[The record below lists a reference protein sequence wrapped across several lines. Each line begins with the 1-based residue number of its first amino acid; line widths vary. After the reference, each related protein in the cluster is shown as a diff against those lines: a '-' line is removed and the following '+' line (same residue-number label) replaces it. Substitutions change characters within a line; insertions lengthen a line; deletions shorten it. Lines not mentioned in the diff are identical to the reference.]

1 MGLLLDRGGVRLM
14 LLMGKTVP
22 LPAPSEVVEALA
34 QVQVTRDA
42 GGRDGFSLTFNVGKD
57 KTLEYALLNAF
68 STALMNRV
76 IIAAVIGV
84 SVPEVLI
91 DGIITMQQ
99 HSPSREPGAST
110 FTVTG
115 TDLTTMLDLKEKN
128 ASYPNQPDFIIVTTL
143 LLNYAMFGLVP
154 KILPTT
160 DIPIETDKIPR
171 QAETDLKFI
180 RRMAQRNG
188 YIFFI
193 EPVTLLVNQAYFGPD
208 TRLGLPQAALSLDSG
223 SNSNVTS
230 MSFSQD
236 ALAPVGPDGDY
247 FLALAKTDLP
257 IPTLPSLKL
266 PPFALNPTPI
276 SRTTILRDAG
286 NKSPAEVLNAALATV
301 STSPDSV
308 TGNAQ
313 VDTAKYGGIV
323 KPRLP
328 IGVRGVGLSY
338 DGLYYV
344 RKVSHKIDVRK
355 FTYTQDVSLS
365 REGTGSLVPVVAPS

>member
-1 MGLLLDRGGVRLM
+1 M

-22 LPAPSEVVEALA
+22 LPAPAEVVQALA

-57 KTLEYALLNAF
+57 KTLEYALVTALQ
-68 STALMNRV
+68 TALMNRV
-76 IIAAVIGV
+76 IVAAVIGA

-91 DGIITMQQ
+91 DGVITMQQ

-115 TDLTTMLDLKEKN
+115 TDLTTMLDLKEKS
-128 ASYPNQPDFIIVTTL
+128 ASYPNQPDFLIVTTL
-143 LLNYAMFGLVP
+143 LLTYAPFGLVP
-154 KILPTT
+154 TILPTT

-171 QAETDLKFI
+171 QTETDLKFI
-180 RRMAQRNG
+180 KRLAQRNS
-188 YIFFI
+188 YVFYI
-193 EPVTLLVNQAYFGPD
+193 EPITLFVNKAYFGPE
-208 TRLGLPQAALSLDSG
+208 TRLGLPQPALSLDSG
-223 SNSNVTS
+223 SNSNATS

-236 ALAPVGPDGDY
+236 ALAPVGPDGDF
-247 FLALAKTDLP
+247 FLALAKTNLP

-266 PPFALNPTPI
+266 PPFALFPTPI
-276 SRTTILRDAG
+276 SRTVILRDAG

-301 STSPDSV
+301 TNSPDSV
-308 TGNAQ
+308 TGTVQ

-328 IGVRGVGLSY
+328 IGVRGAGLSY

-344 RKVSHKIDVRK
+344 RKVTHKIDVRK

-365 REGTGSLVPVVAPS
+365 REGTGSLLPVVPPS